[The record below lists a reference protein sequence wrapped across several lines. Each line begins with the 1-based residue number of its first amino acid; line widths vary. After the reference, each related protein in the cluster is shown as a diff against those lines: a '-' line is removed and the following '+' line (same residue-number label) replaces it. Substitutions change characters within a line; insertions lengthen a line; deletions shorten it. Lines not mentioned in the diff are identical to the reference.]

1 MMNDYIYYVIL
12 SHKNQI
18 NIFCEEKTLKL
29 EVLPGFG

>member
-18 NIFCEEKTLKL
+18 NILCEEKTLK
-29 EVLPGFG
+29 VLPDFG